1 MGGKT
6 HELVVTLH
14 RDSPTEQWG
23 FSLVGGSD
31 VNAPLIVTRV
41 GYRSPSEGNLQRG
54 DIISKVGQYDARD
67 IRHQDAQTL
76 FSNAGNTVRVVVQRE
91 QAKAA
96 PGSAGSS
103 HTYSP
108 LSVSPH
114 LSPRGGNVSSPS
126 VYSPGALALQPY
138 YGLPFTPLDHMHYTV
153 EEAIPRHARNKDDPN
168 TDVHVVNQPYR
179 TTPLVLPGAKVKR
192 DAGPTESYLRHHPNP
207 TVRARP
213 HHLID
218 HDQYYKEKIVH
229 KQFNSP
235 INLYNEGNIAD
246 TIYKQ
251 TGVPAASV
259 RKPAATYNPEESETY
274 KAVKEGEL
282 GEVIH
287 QVAVPPQAK
296 IFTPNKVPAAKK
308 PGPVYSLPQKQ
319 SGSAMGDQEDIHQSG
334 SFKRLM
340 WSVMAESSY

>member
-168 TDVHVVNQPYR
+168 TDVHVVNQ
-179 TTPLVLPGAKVKR
+179 VAKSVIERIQNEDPSK
-192 DAGPTESYLRHHPNP
+192 
-207 TVRARP
+207 
-213 HHLID
+213 
-218 HDQYYKEKIVH
+218 QIVH